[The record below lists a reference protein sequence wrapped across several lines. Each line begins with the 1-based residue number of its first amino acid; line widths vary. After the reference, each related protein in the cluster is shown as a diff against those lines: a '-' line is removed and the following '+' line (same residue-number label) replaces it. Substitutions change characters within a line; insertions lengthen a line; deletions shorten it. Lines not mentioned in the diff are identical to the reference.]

1 MSSNINSKDII
12 NKQKEKYAEFPWSKF
27 LLQEF
32 DKPTFEKMLDKLIAG
47 VSNDKPFTPP
57 MKSWFSDF
65 TTMSPADLKVLVIS
79 KGPVEFPSEFASQ
92 ELLTSQGVMFYNLS
106 RTAVGTDQ
114 MMEDWRMFNIY
125 FIDYLVSNIPDI
137 VYVFVGFEASDFSE
151 MVNEDTYGNK
161 VFLPEQSHAIWKSNA
176 LYKLF
181 DENVN
186 LILESKGISAISW

>member
-32 DKPTFEKMLDKLIAG
+32 DKPTFEKMLDKLITG
-47 VSNDKPFTPP
+47 VSNGNSFTPP

-65 TTMSPADLKVLVIS
+65 TTVSPADLKVLVIS
-79 KGPVEFPSEFASQ
+79 KGPVEFPSEFVSK
-92 ELLTSQGVMFYNLS
+92 ELLTNQGVMFYNLS
-106 RTAVGTDQ
+106 RTAVRTDQ
-114 MMEDWRMFNIY
+114 MVEDWRMFNIY

-137 VYVFVGFEASDFSE
+137 VYVFVGFEASDFSNMITE
-151 MVNEDTYGNK
+151 ETYGNK
-161 VFLPEQSHAIWKSNA
+161 VFLPEQSHDIWKSST

-181 DENVN
+181 DKNIN

>member
-1 MSSNINSKDII
+1 MSSKINSKDII
-12 NKQKEKYAEFPWSKF
+12 NKQKEKYGDFPWSKF

-47 VSNDKPFTPP
+47 VSTGKPFTPP
-57 MKSWFSDF
+57 MKSWFDDF
-65 TTMSPADLKVLVIS
+65 IKVSPVDLKVLVIS
-79 KGPVEFPSEFASQ
+79 KGPVEFPSDFVSQ
-92 ELLTSQGVMFYNLS
+92 ELLSNQGVMFYNLS

-151 MVNEDTYGNK
+151 LITEDTHGNK
-161 VFLPEQSHAIWKSNA
+161 VFLPEQSHAIWNSNK
-176 LYKLF
+176 LHKLF
-181 DENVN
+181 AENVN
-186 LILESKGISAISW
+186 SILESKDISTINW